1 MLDVLAL
8 QTTQEPE
15 TEDSD
20 TALPRSGISVIC
32 QPD

>member
-8 QTTQEPE
+8 QTVQEPE
-15 TEDSD
+15 TEDSEP
-20 TALPRSGISVIC
+20 TLPRSGISVIC